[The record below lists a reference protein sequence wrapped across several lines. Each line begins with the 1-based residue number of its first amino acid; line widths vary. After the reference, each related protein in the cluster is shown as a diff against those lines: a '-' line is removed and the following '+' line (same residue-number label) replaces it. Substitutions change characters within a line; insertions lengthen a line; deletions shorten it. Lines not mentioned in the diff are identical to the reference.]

1 MPLGSFQWMI
11 SSAIDCSEQQHIWI
25 VTWIQLFVS
34 FFTLIFMSQLWQVRW
49 SAAKEIGRPHPG
61 TAVELASSGLNC
73 GIQSCKSSACAG
85 TFMFYVMM
93 FLYLNVALL
102 CCFEPQSLLSH
113 YRDYGLQRL
122 DLGVATWWRS
132 FVFDLLSS
140 ISVKTLI
147 LDPLMNQPR
156 FVDHFHNAAE
166 LATYV
171 ASNGSSTNK
180 TPIFPGSP
188 PVTPS
193 QSLATKDAR
202 ARPQAH
208 DLASQP
214 NPFSWAALNHGKAFE
229 HIGWEL
235 ASEYI
240 ANSNRIV
247 YLSVALRLPSLS
259 LLMAL
264 TLHQVRVRR
273 FFLSG
278 GTLGLVITHCG
289 AQYSLTTI
297 SQLLKLFFKKSSTQ

>member
-1 MPLGSFQWMI
+1 M
-11 SSAIDCSEQQHIWI
+11 
-25 VTWIQLFVS
+25 
-34 FFTLIFMSQLWQVRW
+34 
-49 SAAKEIGRPHPG
+49 
-61 TAVELASSGLNC
+61 
-73 GIQSCKSSACAG
+73 
-85 TFMFYVMM
+85 
-93 FLYLNVALL
+93 
-102 CCFEPQSLLSH
+102 
-113 YRDYGLQRL
+113 
-122 DLGVATWWRS
+122 
-132 FVFDLLSS
+132 
-140 ISVKTLI
+140 
-147 LDPLMNQPR
+147 
-156 FVDHFHNAAE
+156 DHFHNAAE
-166 LATYV
+166 LAAFVQT
-171 ASNGSSTNK
+171 NGSSPK
-180 TPIFPGSP
+180 AQASL
-188 PVTPS
+188 PVMPS
-193 QSLATKDAR
+193 SSLADTGTT
-202 ARPQAH
+202 ARPLVQGH